1 MAASDPE
8 QSDAAEASR
17 DLGAQPIAA
26 LLEAL
31 GLAPGDL
38 VGASGEGLTF
48 KQVQRACKGRRL
60 TVRVMGK
67 VERALAT
74 AAGRTV
80 AREELF
86 NYEPLP

>member
-1 MAASDPE
+1 MAASDTGT
-8 QSDAAEASR
+8 SDGPPASR
-17 DLGAQPIAA
+17 DLGPQPIAA

-38 VGASGEGLTF
+38 VAASGEGLTF

-67 VERALAT
+67 VERAIVT

>member
-1 MAASDPE
+1 MAGADPE
-8 QSDAAEASR
+8 LPGDAHASR
-17 DLGAQPIAA
+17 DLGRQPIATT
-26 LLEAL
+26 LETL

-67 VERALAT
+67 IERALAA
-74 AAGRTV
+74 AAGKPV